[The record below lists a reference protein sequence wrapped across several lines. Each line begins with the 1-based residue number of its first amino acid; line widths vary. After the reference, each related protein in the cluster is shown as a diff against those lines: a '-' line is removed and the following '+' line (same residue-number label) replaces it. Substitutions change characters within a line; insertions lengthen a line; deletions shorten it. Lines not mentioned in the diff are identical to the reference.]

1 MDNRDKR
8 NRMSSTYDDDM
19 DWLDDDDDYLD
30 DGGLLGSLLF
40 GDKKKKKKKKT
51 DSRPVKGSSEREE
64 KEQAERPVR
73 RKPEEASDR
82 PVRRRAEET
91 SDRPVHRRAEETS
104 ERPAR
109 RKSEETSDRPARRRA
124 EETSERPARRRP
136 EETSERPVR
145 RRPEEA
151 SDRSAGRSSV
161 ENVSADGTER
171 PQDRPA
177 RRRKISQDRTPVR
190 IDDEGKR
197 PVRPARKPAASVGTA
212 GEYDEYYHEN
222 SSSARPRKASK
233 PGNVIDGSDA
243 RRRIQ
248 RSADEATSSSVDSLL
263 KEVSSLEENS
273 RRRHEELR
281 REAWERTQRN
291 VAKAKAEVERL
302 EQEREQ
308 SEKEE
313 ARQKRVQEELE
324 RRQAEK
330 QKDDQL
336 NTDQTADP
344 DVQTG
349 DVKEP
354 ADSDIPSGDAADVVD
369 EPVDAGAHAQETE
382 ESDDQTPDNEA
393 ARNSDDEAA
402 DSKDDSENSAVVSD
416 ADDDEFDI
424 HSSRTAGMLD
434 MDELERIER
443 DIDEDKL
450 SYSESDTADLG
461 LGDIGKALG
470 FDAVEL
476 EDDEEEPEEDE
487 ESDSEKFFRENLLDE
502 ADPKVVN
509 PERKKLNISTKVWA
523 IAFFVLLALFIL
535 ICVIYVKNYA
545 RMKYNEMD
553 INEISSDQILVND
566 GVKDATNGYR
576 AIALYGVDSRDSNMS
591 SGTNSDSI
599 MIVSINE
606 STKEIKLVSVYRDTL
621 MEIASG
627 SMDTTQKVNYAYQL
641 GGAVTAINTLN
652 TNLDLNITDYVAVD
666 FSAMASIID
675 AVGGVDV
682 KVIDEEINNFN
693 KNLAEQIS
701 LSGKYSSGITQAGEY
716 TLDGQQAV
724 AYSRIR
730 STDKGDITRTER
742 QRIVLMKVIDKLL
755 NADTGSLDS
764 FVDVS
769 FKCISTSLNKD
780 DIHALVK
787 DVAGYKVVDTVGFPF
802 AYEAKDIT
810 DKGSC
815 LVAADLASNVEALHE
830 YLYGTDKYVISG
842 TVKQI
847 SSDIESVSGVKAQK
861 VKITTEAPG
870 DGISDG
876 SDEDGD
882 LRTITSPPKGMIVE
896 E

>member
-1 MDNRDKR
+1 MDNKKKNGMRSR
-8 NRMSSTYDDDM
+8 YDEDM

-30 DGGLLGSLLF
+30 DGGLIGSLLF
-40 GDKKKKKKKKT
+40 GDKKKKKKEKRRDPEPERKADKRPEKRPEKKPQKNI
-51 DSRPVKGSSEREE
+51 SRPVK
-64 KEQAERPVR
+64 
-73 RKPEEASDR
+73 PEED
-82 PVRRRAEET
+82 
-91 SDRPVHRRAEETS
+91 
-104 ERPAR
+104 
-109 RKSEETSDRPARRRA
+109 
-124 EETSERPARRRP
+124 
-136 EETSERPVR
+136 
-145 RRPEEA
+145 
-151 SDRSAGRSSV
+151 
-161 ENVSADGTER
+161 
-171 PQDRPA
+171 
-177 RRRKISQDRTPVR
+177 
-190 IDDEGKR
+190 
-197 PVRPARKPAASVGTA
+197 
-212 GEYDEYYHEN
+212 YDEYYHED
-222 SSSARPRKASK
+222 SRARRVKSEARAKQRQTGQPAADRAVDRGPVKRTPKAAQRPRRS
-233 PGNVIDGSDA
+233 
-243 RRRIQ
+243 IQ
-248 RSADEATSSSVDSLL
+248 STGSSSVDNLL
-263 KEVSSLEENS
+263 REVDNIETDVQT
-273 RRRHEELR
+273 RHEELR

-302 EQEREQ
+302 ELEREQ
-308 SEKEE
+308 NAREE
-313 ARQKRVQEELE
+313 ARKLKVQQELE
-324 RRQAEK
+324 RRQQMKEAEK
-330 QKDDQL
+330 KEEPVEEDNKITEPQESDAEVVE
-336 NTDQTADP
+336 TATQPIDEREAE
-344 DVQTG
+344 T
-349 DVKEP
+349 ETT
-354 ADSDIPSGDAADVVD
+354 DIPEKNV
-369 EPVDAGAHAQETE
+369 EPVI
-382 ESDDQTPDNEA
+382 
-393 ARNSDDEAA
+393 DDEDEEDA
-402 DSKDDSENSAVVSD
+402 EAVED
-416 ADDDEFDI
+416 ASTV
-424 HSSRTAGMLD
+424 SSRRTDDMLD
-434 MDELERIER
+434 MDELERIEK

-470 FDAVEL
+470 FDEVEL

-509 PERKKLNISTKVWA
+509 PERKKLNISTRVWA

-535 ICVIYVKNYA
+535 ICIIYVKNYA

-553 INEISSDQILVND
+553 INEISADQILVND
-566 GVKDATNGYR
+566 GVKDATKGYR
-576 AIALYGVDSRDSNMS
+576 AIALYGVDSRDSNMNA
-591 SGTNSDSI
+591 GTNSDSI

-682 KVIDEEINNFN
+682 KVIDEEVNNFN

-701 LSGKYSSGITQAGEY
+701 LSGKYSSGITEAGEY

-730 STDKGDITRTER
+730 STGQGDITRTER

-755 NADTGSLDS
+755 SADNGSLDS

-787 DVAGYKVVDTVGFPF
+787 DVAGYKVVDTAGFPF
-802 AYEAKDIT
+802 AYEAKELS
-810 DKGSC
+810 DKGNC
-815 LVAADLASNVEALHE
+815 LVAADMASNVEALHE
-830 YLYGTDKYVISG
+830 YLYGADKYVISG

-847 SSDIESVSGVKAQK
+847 SSNIESISGVKAQK
-861 VKITTEAPG
+861 VKVTTEAPG

-882 LRTITSPPKGMIVE
+882 LRTITTPPKGMIIE

>member
-1 MDNRDKR
+1 MDNKKKNGMRSR
-8 NRMSSTYDDDM
+8 YDEDM

-30 DGGLLGSLLF
+30 DGGLIGSLLF
-40 GDKKKKKKKKT
+40 GDKKKKEKRRDPEPERKADKRPEKKPEKKT
-51 DSRPVKGSSEREE
+51 QKNISRPVK
-64 KEQAERPVR
+64 
-73 RKPEEASDR
+73 PEE
-82 PVRRRAEET
+82 
-91 SDRPVHRRAEETS
+91 
-104 ERPAR
+104 
-109 RKSEETSDRPARRRA
+109 
-124 EETSERPARRRP
+124 
-136 EETSERPVR
+136 
-145 RRPEEA
+145 
-151 SDRSAGRSSV
+151 
-161 ENVSADGTER
+161 N
-171 PQDRPA
+171 
-177 RRRKISQDRTPVR
+177 
-190 IDDEGKR
+190 
-197 PVRPARKPAASVGTA
+197 
-212 GEYDEYYHEN
+212 YDEYYHEDSRARRVKSEARAKQRQTGQPVADRAVDRGPVKRTQGTVPRTQSN
-222 SSSARPRKASK
+222 KSTVQRPSKAAQRPRRS
-233 PGNVIDGSDA
+233 
-243 RRRIQ
+243 IQ
-248 RSADEATSSSVDSLL
+248 STGSSSVNNLL
-263 KEVSSLEENS
+263 REVDNIETDVQT
-273 RRRHEELR
+273 RHEELR

-302 EQEREQ
+302 ELEREQ
-308 SEKEE
+308 NAREE
-313 ARQKRVQEELE
+313 ARKLKVQQELE
-324 RRQAEK
+324 RRQQMKEAEK
-330 QKDDQL
+330 KEEPVEEDNKITEPQESDAEVVETATQPVEEHEQK
-336 NTDQTADP
+336 T
-344 DVQTG
+344 
-349 DVKEP
+349 EP
-354 ADSDIPSGDAADVVD
+354 ADILEKNT
-369 EPVDAGAHAQETE
+369 EPVL
-382 ESDDQTPDNEA
+382 DDEVEEA
-393 ARNSDDEAA
+393 AEAEPVEEA
-402 DSKDDSENSAVVSD
+402 STV
-416 ADDDEFDI
+416 
-424 HSSRTAGMLD
+424 SSRRTDDMLD
-434 MDELERIER
+434 MDELERMEK

-470 FDAVEL
+470 FDEVEL

-487 ESDSEKFFRENLLDE
+487 ASDSEKFFRANLLDE

-509 PERKKLNISTKVWA
+509 PERKKLNISTRVWA

-535 ICVIYVKNYA
+535 ICIIYVKNYA

-553 INEISSDQILVND
+553 INEISADQILVND
-566 GVKDATNGYR
+566 GVKDATKGYR
-576 AIALYGVDSRDSNMS
+576 AIALYGVDSRDSNMNA
-591 SGTNSDSI
+591 GTDSI

-682 KVIDEEINNFN
+682 KVIDEEVNNFN

-701 LSGKYSSGITQAGEY
+701 LSGKYSSGITEAGEY

-730 STDKGDITRTER
+730 STGQGDITRTER

-755 NADTGSLDS
+755 SADTGSLDS

-787 DVAGYKVVDTVGFPF
+787 NVAGYKVVDTAGFPF
-802 AYEAKDIT
+802 AYEAKELS
-810 DKGSC
+810 DKGNC
-815 LVAADLASNVEALHE
+815 LVAADMASNVEALHE
-830 YLYGTDKYVISG
+830 YLYGADKYVISG

-847 SSDIESVSGVKAQK
+847 SSNIESISGVKSQK
-861 VKITTEAPG
+861 VKVTTEAPG

-882 LRTITSPPKGMIVE
+882 LRTITTPPKGMIVE

>member
-1 MDNRDKR
+1 MDNKKKNGMRSR
-8 NRMSSTYDDDM
+8 YDEDM

-30 DGGLLGSLLF
+30 DGGLIGSLLF
-40 GDKKKKKKKKT
+40 GDKKKKEKRRDPEPERKADKRPEKKPEKKT
-51 DSRPVKGSSEREE
+51 QKNISRPVK
-64 KEQAERPVR
+64 
-73 RKPEEASDR
+73 PEE
-82 PVRRRAEET
+82 
-91 SDRPVHRRAEETS
+91 
-104 ERPAR
+104 
-109 RKSEETSDRPARRRA
+109 
-124 EETSERPARRRP
+124 
-136 EETSERPVR
+136 
-145 RRPEEA
+145 
-151 SDRSAGRSSV
+151 
-161 ENVSADGTER
+161 N
-171 PQDRPA
+171 
-177 RRRKISQDRTPVR
+177 
-190 IDDEGKR
+190 
-197 PVRPARKPAASVGTA
+197 
-212 GEYDEYYHEN
+212 YDEYYHED
-222 SSSARPRKASK
+222 SR
-233 PGNVIDGSDA
+233 A
-243 RRRIQ
+243 RRVKSEARAKQRQTGQPVADRAVDRGPVKRTQGTVPRTQSNQSTVQRPSKAAQIPRRSIQ
-248 RSADEATSSSVDSLL
+248 STGSSSVDNLL
-263 KEVSSLEENS
+263 REVDNIETDVQT
-273 RRRHEELR
+273 RHEELR

-302 EQEREQ
+302 ELEREQ
-308 SEKEE
+308 NAREE
-313 ARQKRVQEELE
+313 ARKLKVQQELE
-324 RRQAEK
+324 RRQQMKEAEK
-330 QKDDQL
+330 
-336 NTDQTADP
+336 
-344 DVQTG
+344 
-349 DVKEP
+349 KE
-354 ADSDIPSGDAADVVD
+354 
-369 EPVDAGAHAQETE
+369 EPVEEDNKITE
-382 ESDDQTPDNEA
+382 PQESDAEVVETATQPVEEHEQKTEPEKNTEPVLDDEVEEA
-393 ARNSDDEAA
+393 AEAEPVEE
-402 DSKDDSENSAVVSD
+402 DSTV
-416 ADDDEFDI
+416 
-424 HSSRTAGMLD
+424 SSRRTDDMLD
-434 MDELERIER
+434 MDELERIEK

-470 FDAVEL
+470 FDEVEL

-509 PERKKLNISTKVWA
+509 PERKKLNISTRVWA

-535 ICVIYVKNYA
+535 ICIIYVKNYA

-553 INEISSDQILVND
+553 INEISADQILVND
-566 GVKDATNGYR
+566 GVKDATKGYR
-576 AIALYGVDSRDSNMS
+576 AIALYGVDSRDSNMN

-682 KVIDEEINNFN
+682 KVIDEEVNNFN

-701 LSGKYSSGITQAGEY
+701 LSGKYSSGITEAGEY

-730 STDKGDITRTER
+730 STGQGDITRTER

-755 NADTGSLDS
+755 SADTGSLDS

-787 DVAGYKVVDTVGFPF
+787 NVAGYKVVDTAGFPF
-802 AYEAKDIT
+802 AYEAKELS
-810 DKGSC
+810 DKGNC
-815 LVAADLASNVEALHE
+815 LVAADMASNVEALHE
-830 YLYGTDKYVISG
+830 YLYGADKYVISG

-847 SSDIESVSGVKAQK
+847 SSNIESISGVKSQK
-861 VKITTEAPG
+861 VKVTTEAPG

-882 LRTITSPPKGMIVE
+882 LRTITTPPKGMIVE

>member
-1 MDNRDKR
+1 MDNKKKNGMRSR
-8 NRMSSTYDDDM
+8 YDEDM

-30 DGGLLGSLLF
+30 DGGLIGSLLF
-40 GDKKKKKKKKT
+40 GDKKKKEKRRDPEPERKADKRPEKKPEKKT
-51 DSRPVKGSSEREE
+51 QKNISRPVK
-64 KEQAERPVR
+64 
-73 RKPEEASDR
+73 PEE
-82 PVRRRAEET
+82 
-91 SDRPVHRRAEETS
+91 
-104 ERPAR
+104 
-109 RKSEETSDRPARRRA
+109 
-124 EETSERPARRRP
+124 
-136 EETSERPVR
+136 
-145 RRPEEA
+145 
-151 SDRSAGRSSV
+151 
-161 ENVSADGTER
+161 N
-171 PQDRPA
+171 
-177 RRRKISQDRTPVR
+177 
-190 IDDEGKR
+190 
-197 PVRPARKPAASVGTA
+197 
-212 GEYDEYYHEN
+212 YDEYYHEDSRARRVKSEARAKQRQTGQPVADRAVDRGPVKRTQGTVPRTQSN
-222 SSSARPRKASK
+222 QSTVQRPSKAAQRPRRS
-233 PGNVIDGSDA
+233 
-243 RRRIQ
+243 IQ
-248 RSADEATSSSVDSLL
+248 STGSSSVDNLL
-263 KEVSSLEENS
+263 REVDNIETDVQT
-273 RRRHEELR
+273 RHEELR

-302 EQEREQ
+302 ELEREQ
-308 SEKEE
+308 NAREE
-313 ARQKRVQEELE
+313 ARKLKVQQELE
-324 RRQAEK
+324 RRQQMKEAEK
-330 QKDDQL
+330 KEEPVEED
-336 NTDQTADP
+336 NKIT
-344 DVQTG
+344 
-349 DVKEP
+349 EP
-354 ADSDIPSGDAADVVD
+354 ADILEKNTEFVLDDEVEEAAEA
-369 EPVDAGAHAQETE
+369 EPVE
-382 ESDDQTPDNEA
+382 EAST
-393 ARNSDDEAA
+393 
-402 DSKDDSENSAVVSD
+402 V
-416 ADDDEFDI
+416 
-424 HSSRTAGMLD
+424 SSRRTDDMLD
-434 MDELERIER
+434 MDELERMEK

-470 FDAVEL
+470 FDEVEL

-509 PERKKLNISTKVWA
+509 PERKKLNISTRVWA

-535 ICVIYVKNYA
+535 ICIIYVKNYA

-553 INEISSDQILVND
+553 INEISADQILVND
-566 GVKDATNGYR
+566 GVRDATKGYR
-576 AIALYGVDSRDSNMS
+576 AIALYGVDSRDSNMN

-682 KVIDEEINNFN
+682 KVIDEEVNNFN

-701 LSGKYSSGITQAGEY
+701 LSGKYSSGITEAGEY

-730 STDKGDITRTER
+730 STGQGDITRTER

-755 NADTGSLDS
+755 SADTGSLDS

-787 DVAGYKVVDTVGFPF
+787 NVAGYKVVDTAGFPF
-802 AYEAKDIT
+802 AYEAKELS
-810 DKGSC
+810 DKGNC
-815 LVAADLASNVEALHE
+815 LVAADMASNVEALHE
-830 YLYGTDKYVISG
+830 YLYGADKYVISG

-847 SSDIESVSGVKAQK
+847 SSNIESISGVKSQK
-861 VKITTEAPG
+861 VKVTTEAPG

-882 LRTITSPPKGMIVE
+882 LRTITTPPKGMIVE

>member
-1 MDNRDKR
+1 MDNKKKNGMRSR
-8 NRMSSTYDDDM
+8 YDEDM

-30 DGGLLGSLLF
+30 DGGLIGSLLF
-40 GDKKKKKKKKT
+40 GDKKKKEKRRDPEPERKADKRPEKKPEKKT
-51 DSRPVKGSSEREE
+51 QKNISRPVK
-64 KEQAERPVR
+64 
-73 RKPEEASDR
+73 PEE
-82 PVRRRAEET
+82 
-91 SDRPVHRRAEETS
+91 
-104 ERPAR
+104 
-109 RKSEETSDRPARRRA
+109 
-124 EETSERPARRRP
+124 
-136 EETSERPVR
+136 
-145 RRPEEA
+145 
-151 SDRSAGRSSV
+151 
-161 ENVSADGTER
+161 N
-171 PQDRPA
+171 
-177 RRRKISQDRTPVR
+177 
-190 IDDEGKR
+190 
-197 PVRPARKPAASVGTA
+197 
-212 GEYDEYYHEN
+212 YDEYYHEDSRARRVKSEARAKQRQTGQPVADRAVDRGPVKRTQGTVPRTQSN
-222 SSSARPRKASK
+222 QSTVQRPSKAAQRPRRS
-233 PGNVIDGSDA
+233 
-243 RRRIQ
+243 IQ
-248 RSADEATSSSVDSLL
+248 STGSSSVDNLL
-263 KEVSSLEENS
+263 REVDNIETDVQT
-273 RRRHEELR
+273 RHEELR

-302 EQEREQ
+302 ELEREQ
-308 SEKEE
+308 NAREE
-313 ARQKRVQEELE
+313 ARKLKVQQELE
-324 RRQAEK
+324 RRQQMKEAEK
-330 QKDDQL
+330 KEEPVEEDNKITEPQESDAEVVETATQPVEEHEQK
-336 NTDQTADP
+336 T
-344 DVQTG
+344 
-349 DVKEP
+349 EP
-354 ADSDIPSGDAADVVD
+354 ADILEKNT
-369 EPVDAGAHAQETE
+369 EPVL
-382 ESDDQTPDNEA
+382 DDEVEEA
-393 ARNSDDEAA
+393 AEAEPVEEA
-402 DSKDDSENSAVVSD
+402 STV
-416 ADDDEFDI
+416 
-424 HSSRTAGMLD
+424 SSRRTDDMLD
-434 MDELERIER
+434 MDELERMEK

-470 FDAVEL
+470 FDEVEL

-487 ESDSEKFFRENLLDE
+487 ESDSEKFFRENLLD
-502 ADPKVVN
+502 DPKVVN
-509 PERKKLNISTKVWA
+509 PERKKLNISTRVWA

-535 ICVIYVKNYA
+535 ICIIYVKNYA

-553 INEISSDQILVND
+553 INEISADQILVND
-566 GVKDATNGYR
+566 GVKDATKGYR
-576 AIALYGVDSRDSNMS
+576 AIALYGVDSRDSNMN

-682 KVIDEEINNFN
+682 KVIDEEVNNFN

-701 LSGKYSSGITQAGEY
+701 LSGKYSSGITEAGEY

-730 STDKGDITRTER
+730 STGQGDITRTER

-755 NADTGSLDS
+755 SADTGSLDS

-787 DVAGYKVVDTVGFPF
+787 NVAGYKVVDTAGFPF
-802 AYEAKDIT
+802 AYEAKELS
-810 DKGSC
+810 DKGNC
-815 LVAADLASNVEALHE
+815 LVAADMASNVEALHE
-830 YLYGTDKYVISG
+830 YLYGADKYVISG

-847 SSDIESVSGVKAQK
+847 SSNIESISGVKSQK
-861 VKITTEAPG
+861 VKVTTEAPG

-882 LRTITSPPKGMIVE
+882 LRTITTPPKGMIVE

>member
-1 MDNRDKR
+1 MDNKKKNGMRSR
-8 NRMSSTYDDDM
+8 YDEDM

-30 DGGLLGSLLF
+30 DGGLIGSLLF
-40 GDKKKKKKKKT
+40 GDKKKKKKEKRRDPEPERKADKRPEKRPEKKPQKNI
-51 DSRPVKGSSEREE
+51 SRPVK
-64 KEQAERPVR
+64 
-73 RKPEEASDR
+73 PEED
-82 PVRRRAEET
+82 
-91 SDRPVHRRAEETS
+91 
-104 ERPAR
+104 
-109 RKSEETSDRPARRRA
+109 
-124 EETSERPARRRP
+124 
-136 EETSERPVR
+136 
-145 RRPEEA
+145 
-151 SDRSAGRSSV
+151 
-161 ENVSADGTER
+161 
-171 PQDRPA
+171 
-177 RRRKISQDRTPVR
+177 
-190 IDDEGKR
+190 
-197 PVRPARKPAASVGTA
+197 
-212 GEYDEYYHEN
+212 YDEYYHEDSRARRVKSEARAKQRQTGQPAADRGPVKRTQSN
-222 SSSARPRKASK
+222 QSNVPRPSKAAQRPR
-233 PGNVIDGSDA
+233 
-243 RRRIQ
+243 
-248 RSADEATSSSVDSLL
+248 RSVQSTGSSSVDNLL
-263 KEVSSLEENS
+263 REVDNIETDVQT
-273 RRRHEELR
+273 RHEELR

-302 EQEREQ
+302 ELEREQ
-308 SEKEE
+308 NAREE
-313 ARQKRVQEELE
+313 VRKLKVQQELE
-324 RRQAEK
+324 RRQQMKEAEK
-330 QKDDQL
+330 KEEPVEEDNKITELQESDAEVVETATQPVEEHEQK
-336 NTDQTADP
+336 T
-344 DVQTG
+344 
-349 DVKEP
+349 EP
-354 ADSDIPSGDAADVVD
+354 ADILEKNT
-369 EPVDAGAHAQETE
+369 EPVL
-382 ESDDQTPDNEA
+382 DDEVEEA
-393 ARNSDDEAA
+393 AEAEPVEEPVEEA
-402 DSKDDSENSAVVSD
+402 STV
-416 ADDDEFDI
+416 
-424 HSSRTAGMLD
+424 SSRRTDDMLD
-434 MDELERIER
+434 MDELDRIEK

-470 FDAVEL
+470 FDEVEL

-509 PERKKLNISTKVWA
+509 PERKKLNISTRVWA

-535 ICVIYVKNYA
+535 ICIIYVKNYA

-566 GVKDATNGYR
+566 GVKDATKGYR
-576 AIALYGVDSRDSNMS
+576 AIALYGVDSRDSNMNA
-591 SGTNSDSI
+591 GTNSDSI

-682 KVIDEEINNFN
+682 KVIDEEVNNFN

-701 LSGKYSSGITQAGEY
+701 LSGKYSSGITEAGEY

-730 STDKGDITRTER
+730 STGQGDITRTER

-755 NADTGSLDS
+755 SADTGSLDS

-787 DVAGYKVVDTVGFPF
+787 DVAGYKVVDTAGFPF
-802 AYEAKDIT
+802 AYEAKELS
-810 DKGSC
+810 DKGNC
-815 LVAADLASNVEALHE
+815 LVAADMASNVEALHE
-830 YLYGTDKYVISG
+830 YLYGADKYVISG

-847 SSDIESVSGVKAQK
+847 SSNIEGISGVKAQK
-861 VKITTEAPG
+861 VKVTTEAPG

-876 SDEDGD
+876 SDKDGD
-882 LRTITSPPKGMIVE
+882 LRTITTPPKGMIIE

>member
-1 MDNRDKR
+1 MDNKKKNGMRSR
-8 NRMSSTYDDDM
+8 YDEDM

-30 DGGLLGSLLF
+30 DGGLIGSLLF
-40 GDKKKKKKKKT
+40 GDKKKKKKEKRRDPEPERKADKRPEKRPEKKPQKNI
-51 DSRPVKGSSEREE
+51 SRPVK
-64 KEQAERPVR
+64 
-73 RKPEEASDR
+73 PEED
-82 PVRRRAEET
+82 
-91 SDRPVHRRAEETS
+91 
-104 ERPAR
+104 
-109 RKSEETSDRPARRRA
+109 
-124 EETSERPARRRP
+124 
-136 EETSERPVR
+136 
-145 RRPEEA
+145 
-151 SDRSAGRSSV
+151 
-161 ENVSADGTER
+161 
-171 PQDRPA
+171 
-177 RRRKISQDRTPVR
+177 
-190 IDDEGKR
+190 
-197 PVRPARKPAASVGTA
+197 
-212 GEYDEYYHEN
+212 YDEYYHEDSRARRVKSEARAKQRQTGQPAADRAVDRGPVKRAQSN
-222 SSSARPRKASK
+222 QSNVPRPSKAAQRPR
-233 PGNVIDGSDA
+233 
-243 RRRIQ
+243 
-248 RSADEATSSSVDSLL
+248 RSVQSTGSSSVDNLL
-263 KEVSSLEENS
+263 REVDNIETDVQT
-273 RRRHEELR
+273 RHEELR

-302 EQEREQ
+302 ELEREQ
-308 SEKEE
+308 NAREE
-313 ARQKRVQEELE
+313 VRKLKVQQELE
-324 RRQAEK
+324 RRQQMKEAEK
-330 QKDDQL
+330 KEEPVEEDNKITELQESDAEVVETATQPVEEHEQK
-336 NTDQTADP
+336 T
-344 DVQTG
+344 
-349 DVKEP
+349 EP
-354 ADSDIPSGDAADVVD
+354 ADILEKNT
-369 EPVDAGAHAQETE
+369 EPVL
-382 ESDDQTPDNEA
+382 DDEVEEA
-393 ARNSDDEAA
+393 AEAEPVEEPVEEA
-402 DSKDDSENSAVVSD
+402 STV
-416 ADDDEFDI
+416 
-424 HSSRTAGMLD
+424 SSRRTDDMLD
-434 MDELERIER
+434 MDELDRIEK

-470 FDAVEL
+470 FDEVEL

-509 PERKKLNISTKVWA
+509 PERKKLNISTRVWA

-535 ICVIYVKNYA
+535 ICIIYVKNYA

-566 GVKDATNGYR
+566 GVKDATKGYR
-576 AIALYGVDSRDSNMS
+576 AIALYGVDSRDSNMNA
-591 SGTNSDSI
+591 GTNSDSI

-682 KVIDEEINNFN
+682 KVIDEEVNNFN

-701 LSGKYSSGITQAGEY
+701 LSGKYSSGITEAGEY

-730 STDKGDITRTER
+730 STGQGDITRTER

-755 NADTGSLDS
+755 SADTGSLDS

-787 DVAGYKVVDTVGFPF
+787 DVAGYKVVDTAGFPF
-802 AYEAKDIT
+802 AYEAKELS
-810 DKGSC
+810 DKGNC
-815 LVAADLASNVEALHE
+815 LVAADMASNVEALHE
-830 YLYGTDKYVISG
+830 YLYGADKYVISG

-882 LRTITSPPKGMIVE
+882 LRTITTPPKGMIVE

>member
-1 MDNRDKR
+1 MDNKKKNGMRSR
-8 NRMSSTYDDDM
+8 YDEDM

-30 DGGLLGSLLF
+30 DGGLIGSLLF
-40 GDKKKKKKKKT
+40 GDKKKKEKRRDPEPERKADKRPEKKPEKKT
-51 DSRPVKGSSEREE
+51 QKNISRPVK
-64 KEQAERPVR
+64 
-73 RKPEEASDR
+73 PEE
-82 PVRRRAEET
+82 
-91 SDRPVHRRAEETS
+91 
-104 ERPAR
+104 
-109 RKSEETSDRPARRRA
+109 
-124 EETSERPARRRP
+124 
-136 EETSERPVR
+136 
-145 RRPEEA
+145 
-151 SDRSAGRSSV
+151 
-161 ENVSADGTER
+161 N
-171 PQDRPA
+171 
-177 RRRKISQDRTPVR
+177 
-190 IDDEGKR
+190 
-197 PVRPARKPAASVGTA
+197 
-212 GEYDEYYHEN
+212 YDEYYHEDSRARRVKSEARAKQRQTGQPVADRAVDRGPVKRTQGTVPRTQSN
-222 SSSARPRKASK
+222 QSTVQRPSKAAQRPRRS
-233 PGNVIDGSDA
+233 
-243 RRRIQ
+243 IQ
-248 RSADEATSSSVDSLL
+248 STGSSSVDNLL
-263 KEVSSLEENS
+263 REVDNIETDVQT
-273 RRRHEELR
+273 RHEELR

-302 EQEREQ
+302 ELEREQ
-308 SEKEE
+308 NAREE
-313 ARQKRVQEELE
+313 ARKLKVQQELE
-324 RRQAEK
+324 RRQQMKEAEK
-330 QKDDQL
+330 KEEPVEEDNKITEPQESDAEVVETATQPVEEHEQK
-336 NTDQTADP
+336 T
-344 DVQTG
+344 
-349 DVKEP
+349 EP
-354 ADSDIPSGDAADVVD
+354 ADILEKNT
-369 EPVDAGAHAQETE
+369 EPVL
-382 ESDDQTPDNEA
+382 DDEVEEA
-393 ARNSDDEAA
+393 AEAA
-402 DSKDDSENSAVVSD
+402 TV
-416 ADDDEFDI
+416 
-424 HSSRTAGMLD
+424 SSRRTDDMLD
-434 MDELERIER
+434 MDELERMEK

-470 FDAVEL
+470 FDEVEL

-487 ESDSEKFFRENLLDE
+487 ESDSEKFFRANLLDE

-509 PERKKLNISTKVWA
+509 PERKKLNISTRVWA

-535 ICVIYVKNYA
+535 ICIIYVKNYA

-553 INEISSDQILVND
+553 INEISADQILVND
-566 GVKDATNGYR
+566 GVKDATKGYR
-576 AIALYGVDSRDSNMS
+576 AIALYGVDSRDSNMN

-682 KVIDEEINNFN
+682 KVIDEEVNNFN

-701 LSGKYSSGITQAGEY
+701 LSGKYSSGITEAGEY

-730 STDKGDITRTER
+730 STGQGDITRTER

-755 NADTGSLDS
+755 SADTGSLDS

-787 DVAGYKVVDTVGFPF
+787 SVAGYKVVDTAGFPF
-802 AYEAKDIT
+802 AYEAKELS
-810 DKGSC
+810 DKGNC
-815 LVAADLASNVEALHE
+815 LVAADMASNVEALHE
-830 YLYGTDKYVISG
+830 YLYGADKYVISG

-847 SSDIESVSGVKAQK
+847 SSNIESISGVKSQK
-861 VKITTEAPG
+861 VKVTTEAPG

-882 LRTITSPPKGMIVE
+882 LRTITTPPKGMIVE

>member
-1 MDNRDKR
+1 MDNKKKNGMRSR
-8 NRMSSTYDDDM
+8 YDEDM

-30 DGGLLGSLLF
+30 DGGLIGSLLF
-40 GDKKKKKKKKT
+40 GDKKKKKKEKRRDPEPERKADKRPEKRPEKKPQKNI
-51 DSRPVKGSSEREE
+51 SRPVK
-64 KEQAERPVR
+64 
-73 RKPEEASDR
+73 PEED
-82 PVRRRAEET
+82 
-91 SDRPVHRRAEETS
+91 
-104 ERPAR
+104 
-109 RKSEETSDRPARRRA
+109 
-124 EETSERPARRRP
+124 
-136 EETSERPVR
+136 
-145 RRPEEA
+145 
-151 SDRSAGRSSV
+151 
-161 ENVSADGTER
+161 
-171 PQDRPA
+171 
-177 RRRKISQDRTPVR
+177 
-190 IDDEGKR
+190 
-197 PVRPARKPAASVGTA
+197 
-212 GEYDEYYHEN
+212 YDEYYHED
-222 SSSARPRKASK
+222 SR
-233 PGNVIDGSDA
+233 A
-243 RRRIQ
+243 RRVKSEARAKQ
-248 RSADEATSSSVDSLL
+248 RQTGQHVTDRAVDRGPVKRTQSTGSSSVDNLL
-263 KEVSSLEENS
+263 REVDNIETDVQT
-273 RRRHEELR
+273 RHEELR

-302 EQEREQ
+302 ELEREQ
-308 SEKEE
+308 NAREE
-313 ARQKRVQEELE
+313 ARKLKVQQELE
-324 RRQAEK
+324 RRQQMKEAEK
-330 QKDDQL
+330 KKEPVEEDNKITEPQESDAEVVETATQPVEEHEQK
-336 NTDQTADP
+336 T
-344 DVQTG
+344 
-349 DVKEP
+349 EP
-354 ADSDIPSGDAADVVD
+354 ADILEKNT
-369 EPVDAGAHAQETE
+369 EPVL
-382 ESDDQTPDNEA
+382 DDEVEEA
-393 ARNSDDEAA
+393 AEEEPVEEASTVSSQRTDD
-402 DSKDDSENSAVVSD
+402 
-416 ADDDEFDI
+416 
-424 HSSRTAGMLD
+424 MLD
-434 MDELERIER
+434 MDELERIEK

-470 FDAVEL
+470 FDEVEL

-509 PERKKLNISTKVWA
+509 PERKKLNISTRVWA

-535 ICVIYVKNYA
+535 ICIIYVKNYA

-553 INEISSDQILVND
+553 INEISADQILVND
-566 GVKDATNGYR
+566 GVKDATKGYR
-576 AIALYGVDSRDSNMS
+576 AIALYGVDSRDSNMNA
-591 SGTNSDSI
+591 GTNSDSI

-682 KVIDEEINNFN
+682 KVIDEEVNNFN

-701 LSGKYSSGITQAGEY
+701 LSGKYSSGITEAGEY

-730 STDKGDITRTER
+730 STGQGDITRTER

-755 NADTGSLDS
+755 SADTGSLDS

-787 DVAGYKVVDTVGFPF
+787 DVAGYKVVDTAGFPF
-802 AYEAKDIT
+802 AYEAKELS
-810 DKGSC
+810 DKGNC
-815 LVAADLASNVEALHE
+815 LVAADMASNVEALHE
-830 YLYGTDKYVISG
+830 YLYGADKYVISG

-847 SSDIESVSGVKAQK
+847 SSNIESISGVKAQK
-861 VKITTEAPG
+861 VKVTTEAPG

-882 LRTITSPPKGMIVE
+882 LRTITTPPKGMIIE

>member
-1 MDNRDKR
+1 MDNKKKNGMRSR
-8 NRMSSTYDDDM
+8 YDEDM

-30 DGGLLGSLLF
+30 DGGLIGSLLF
-40 GDKKKKKKKKT
+40 GDKKKKEKRRDPEPERKADKRPEKKPEKKT
-51 DSRPVKGSSEREE
+51 QKNISRPVK
-64 KEQAERPVR
+64 
-73 RKPEEASDR
+73 PEE
-82 PVRRRAEET
+82 
-91 SDRPVHRRAEETS
+91 
-104 ERPAR
+104 
-109 RKSEETSDRPARRRA
+109 
-124 EETSERPARRRP
+124 
-136 EETSERPVR
+136 
-145 RRPEEA
+145 
-151 SDRSAGRSSV
+151 
-161 ENVSADGTER
+161 N
-171 PQDRPA
+171 
-177 RRRKISQDRTPVR
+177 
-190 IDDEGKR
+190 
-197 PVRPARKPAASVGTA
+197 
-212 GEYDEYYHEN
+212 YDEYYHEDSRARRVKSEARAKQRQTGQPVADRAVDRGPVKRTQGTVPRTQSN
-222 SSSARPRKASK
+222 QSTVQRPSKAAQRPRRS
-233 PGNVIDGSDA
+233 
-243 RRRIQ
+243 IQ
-248 RSADEATSSSVDSLL
+248 STGSSSVDNLL
-263 KEVSSLEENS
+263 REVDNIETDVQT
-273 RRRHEELR
+273 RHEELR

-302 EQEREQ
+302 ELEREQ
-308 SEKEE
+308 NAREE
-313 ARQKRVQEELE
+313 ARKLKVQQELE
-324 RRQAEK
+324 RRQQMKEAEK
-330 QKDDQL
+330 KEEPVEEDNKITEPQESDAEVVETATQPVEEHEQK
-336 NTDQTADP
+336 T
-344 DVQTG
+344 
-349 DVKEP
+349 EP
-354 ADSDIPSGDAADVVD
+354 ADILEKNTEFVLDDEVEEAAEA
-369 EPVDAGAHAQETE
+369 EPVE
-382 ESDDQTPDNEA
+382 EAST
-393 ARNSDDEAA
+393 
-402 DSKDDSENSAVVSD
+402 V
-416 ADDDEFDI
+416 
-424 HSSRTAGMLD
+424 SSRRTDDMLD
-434 MDELERIER
+434 MDELERMEK

-470 FDAVEL
+470 FDEVEL

-509 PERKKLNISTKVWA
+509 PERKKLNIST
-523 IAFFVLLALFIL
+523 FFVLLALFIL
-535 ICVIYVKNYA
+535 ICIIYVKNYA

-553 INEISSDQILVND
+553 INEISADQILVND
-566 GVKDATNGYR
+566 GVRDATKGYR
-576 AIALYGVDSRDSNMS
+576 AIALYGVDSRDSNMN

-682 KVIDEEINNFN
+682 KVIDEEVNNFN

-701 LSGKYSSGITQAGEY
+701 LSGKYSSGITEAGEY

-730 STDKGDITRTER
+730 STGQGDITRTER

-755 NADTGSLDS
+755 SADTGSLDS

-787 DVAGYKVVDTVGFPF
+787 NVAGYKVVDTAGFPF
-802 AYEAKDIT
+802 AYEAKELS
-810 DKGSC
+810 DKGNC
-815 LVAADLASNVEALHE
+815 LVAADMASNVEALHE
-830 YLYGTDKYVISG
+830 YLYGADKYVISG

-847 SSDIESVSGVKAQK
+847 SSNIESISGVKSQK
-861 VKITTEAPG
+861 VKVTTEAPG

-882 LRTITSPPKGMIVE
+882 LRTITTPPKGMIVE

>member
-1 MDNRDKR
+1 MDNKKKNGMRSR
-8 NRMSSTYDDDM
+8 YDEDM

-30 DGGLLGSLLF
+30 DGGLIGSLLF
-40 GDKKKKKKKKT
+40 GDKKKKEKRRDPEPERKADKRPEKKPEKKT
-51 DSRPVKGSSEREE
+51 QKNISRPVK
-64 KEQAERPVR
+64 
-73 RKPEEASDR
+73 PEE
-82 PVRRRAEET
+82 
-91 SDRPVHRRAEETS
+91 
-104 ERPAR
+104 
-109 RKSEETSDRPARRRA
+109 
-124 EETSERPARRRP
+124 
-136 EETSERPVR
+136 
-145 RRPEEA
+145 
-151 SDRSAGRSSV
+151 
-161 ENVSADGTER
+161 N
-171 PQDRPA
+171 
-177 RRRKISQDRTPVR
+177 
-190 IDDEGKR
+190 
-197 PVRPARKPAASVGTA
+197 
-212 GEYDEYYHEN
+212 YDEYYHEDSRARRVKSEARAKQRQTGQPVADRAVDRGPVKRTQGTVPRTQSN
-222 SSSARPRKASK
+222 QSTVQRPSKAAQRPRRS
-233 PGNVIDGSDA
+233 
-243 RRRIQ
+243 IQ
-248 RSADEATSSSVDSLL
+248 STGSSSVDNLL
-263 KEVSSLEENS
+263 REVDNIETDVQT
-273 RRRHEELR
+273 RHEELR

-302 EQEREQ
+302 ELEREQ
-308 SEKEE
+308 NAREE
-313 ARQKRVQEELE
+313 ARKLKVQQELE
-324 RRQAEK
+324 RRQQMKEAEK
-330 QKDDQL
+330 KEEPVEEDNKITEPQESDAEVVETATQPVEEHEQK
-336 NTDQTADP
+336 T
-344 DVQTG
+344 
-349 DVKEP
+349 EP
-354 ADSDIPSGDAADVVD
+354 ADILEKNT
-369 EPVDAGAHAQETE
+369 EPVL
-382 ESDDQTPDNEA
+382 DDEVEEA
-393 ARNSDDEAA
+393 AEAEPVEEA
-402 DSKDDSENSAVVSD
+402 STV
-416 ADDDEFDI
+416 
-424 HSSRTAGMLD
+424 SSRRTDDMLD
-434 MDELERIER
+434 MDELERIEK

-470 FDAVEL
+470 FDEVEL

-509 PERKKLNISTKVWA
+509 PERKKLNISTRVWA

-535 ICVIYVKNYA
+535 ICIIYVKNYA

-553 INEISSDQILVND
+553 INEISADQILVND
-566 GVKDATNGYR
+566 GVKDATKGYR
-576 AIALYGVDSRDSNMS
+576 AIALYGVDSRDSNMN

-682 KVIDEEINNFN
+682 KVIDEEVNNFN

-701 LSGKYSSGITQAGEY
+701 LSGKYSSGITEAGEY

-730 STDKGDITRTER
+730 STGQGDITRTER

-755 NADTGSLDS
+755 SADTGSLDS

-787 DVAGYKVVDTVGFPF
+787 NVAGYKVVDTAGFPF
-802 AYEAKDIT
+802 AYEAKELS
-810 DKGSC
+810 DKGNC
-815 LVAADLASNVEALHE
+815 LVAADMASNVEALHE
-830 YLYGTDKYVISG
+830 YLYGADKYVISG

-847 SSDIESVSGVKAQK
+847 SSNIESISGVKSQK
-861 VKITTEAPG
+861 VKVTTEAPG

-882 LRTITSPPKGMIVE
+882 LRTITTPPKGMIVE

>member
-1 MDNRDKR
+1 MDNKKKNGMRSR
-8 NRMSSTYDDDM
+8 YDEDM

-30 DGGLLGSLLF
+30 DGGLIGSLLF
-40 GDKKKKKKKKT
+40 GDKKKKEKRRDPEPERKADKRPEKKPEKKT
-51 DSRPVKGSSEREE
+51 QKNISRPVK
-64 KEQAERPVR
+64 
-73 RKPEEASDR
+73 PEE
-82 PVRRRAEET
+82 
-91 SDRPVHRRAEETS
+91 
-104 ERPAR
+104 
-109 RKSEETSDRPARRRA
+109 
-124 EETSERPARRRP
+124 
-136 EETSERPVR
+136 
-145 RRPEEA
+145 
-151 SDRSAGRSSV
+151 
-161 ENVSADGTER
+161 N
-171 PQDRPA
+171 
-177 RRRKISQDRTPVR
+177 
-190 IDDEGKR
+190 
-197 PVRPARKPAASVGTA
+197 
-212 GEYDEYYHEN
+212 YDEYYHEDSRARRVKSEARAKQRQTGQPVADRAVDRGPVKRTQGTVPRTQSN
-222 SSSARPRKASK
+222 QSTVQRPSKAAQRPRRS
-233 PGNVIDGSDA
+233 
-243 RRRIQ
+243 IQ
-248 RSADEATSSSVDSLL
+248 STGSSSVDNLL
-263 KEVSSLEENS
+263 REVDNIETDVQT
-273 RRRHEELR
+273 RHEELR

-302 EQEREQ
+302 ELEREQ
-308 SEKEE
+308 NAREE
-313 ARQKRVQEELE
+313 ARKLKVQQELE
-324 RRQAEK
+324 RRQQMKEAEK
-330 QKDDQL
+330 KEEPVEEDNKITEPQESDAEVVETATQPVEEHEQK
-336 NTDQTADP
+336 T
-344 DVQTG
+344 
-349 DVKEP
+349 EP
-354 ADSDIPSGDAADVVD
+354 ADILEKNT
-369 EPVDAGAHAQETE
+369 EPVL
-382 ESDDQTPDNEA
+382 DDEVEEA
-393 ARNSDDEAA
+393 AEAEPVEE
-402 DSKDDSENSAVVSD
+402 DSTV
-416 ADDDEFDI
+416 
-424 HSSRTAGMLD
+424 SSRRTDDMLD
-434 MDELERIER
+434 MDELERIEK

-470 FDAVEL
+470 FDEVEL

-509 PERKKLNISTKVWA
+509 PERKKLNISTRVWA

-535 ICVIYVKNYA
+535 ICIIYVKNYA

-553 INEISSDQILVND
+553 INEISADQILVND
-566 GVKDATNGYR
+566 GVKDATKGYR
-576 AIALYGVDSRDSNMS
+576 AIALYGVDSRDSNMNA
-591 SGTNSDSI
+591 GTNSDSI

-666 FSAMASIID
+666 F
-675 AVGGVDV
+675 
-682 KVIDEEINNFN
+682 KVIDEEVNNFN

-701 LSGKYSSGITQAGEY
+701 LSGKYSSGITEAGEY

-730 STDKGDITRTER
+730 STGQGDITRTER

-755 NADTGSLDS
+755 SADTGSLDS

-787 DVAGYKVVDTVGFPF
+787 SVAGYKVVDTAGFPF
-802 AYEAKDIT
+802 AYEAKELS
-810 DKGSC
+810 DKGNC
-815 LVAADLASNVEALHE
+815 LVAADMASNVEALHE
-830 YLYGTDKYVISG
+830 YLYGADKYVISG

-847 SSDIESVSGVKAQK
+847 SSNIESISGVKSQK
-861 VKITTEAPG
+861 VKVTTEAPG

-882 LRTITSPPKGMIVE
+882 LRTITTPPKGMIVE

>member
-1 MDNRDKR
+1 MDNKKKNGMRSR
-8 NRMSSTYDDDM
+8 YDEDM

-30 DGGLLGSLLF
+30 DGGLIGSLLF
-40 GDKKKKKKKKT
+40 GDKKKKEKRRDPEPERKADKRPEKKPEKKT
-51 DSRPVKGSSEREE
+51 QKNISRPVK
-64 KEQAERPVR
+64 
-73 RKPEEASDR
+73 PEE
-82 PVRRRAEET
+82 
-91 SDRPVHRRAEETS
+91 
-104 ERPAR
+104 
-109 RKSEETSDRPARRRA
+109 
-124 EETSERPARRRP
+124 
-136 EETSERPVR
+136 
-145 RRPEEA
+145 
-151 SDRSAGRSSV
+151 
-161 ENVSADGTER
+161 N
-171 PQDRPA
+171 
-177 RRRKISQDRTPVR
+177 
-190 IDDEGKR
+190 
-197 PVRPARKPAASVGTA
+197 
-212 GEYDEYYHEN
+212 YDEYYHEDSRARRVKSEARAKQRQTGQPVADRAVDRGPVKRTQGTVPRTQSN
-222 SSSARPRKASK
+222 QSTVQRPSKAAQRPRRS
-233 PGNVIDGSDA
+233 
-243 RRRIQ
+243 IQ
-248 RSADEATSSSVDSLL
+248 STGSSSVDNLL
-263 KEVSSLEENS
+263 REVDNIETDVQT
-273 RRRHEELR
+273 RHEELR

-302 EQEREQ
+302 ELEREQ
-308 SEKEE
+308 NAREE
-313 ARQKRVQEELE
+313 ARKLKVQQELE
-324 RRQAEK
+324 RRQQMKEAEK
-330 QKDDQL
+330 KEEPVEEDNKITEPQESDAEVVETATQPVEEHEQK
-336 NTDQTADP
+336 T
-344 DVQTG
+344 
-349 DVKEP
+349 EP
-354 ADSDIPSGDAADVVD
+354 ADILEKNTEPVLDDAAEA
-369 EPVDAGAHAQETE
+369 EPVE
-382 ESDDQTPDNEA
+382 EAST
-393 ARNSDDEAA
+393 
-402 DSKDDSENSAVVSD
+402 V
-416 ADDDEFDI
+416 
-424 HSSRTAGMLD
+424 SSRRTDDMLD
-434 MDELERIER
+434 MDELERMEK

-470 FDAVEL
+470 FDEVEL

-509 PERKKLNISTKVWA
+509 PERKKLNISTRVWA

-535 ICVIYVKNYA
+535 ICIIYVKNYA

-553 INEISSDQILVND
+553 INEISADQILVND
-566 GVKDATNGYR
+566 GVKDATKGYR
-576 AIALYGVDSRDSNMS
+576 AIALYGVDSRDSNMN

-682 KVIDEEINNFN
+682 KVIDEEVNNFN

-701 LSGKYSSGITQAGEY
+701 LSGKYSSGITEAGEY

-730 STDKGDITRTER
+730 STGQGDITRTER

-755 NADTGSLDS
+755 SADTGSLDS

-787 DVAGYKVVDTVGFPF
+787 NVAGYKVVDTAGFPF
-802 AYEAKDIT
+802 AYEAKELS
-810 DKGSC
+810 DKGNC
-815 LVAADLASNVEALHE
+815 LVAADMASNVEALHE
-830 YLYGTDKYVISG
+830 YLYGADKYVISG

-847 SSDIESVSGVKAQK
+847 SSNIESISGVKSQK
-861 VKITTEAPG
+861 VKVTTEAPG

-882 LRTITSPPKGMIVE
+882 LRTITTPPKGMIVE